1 MSSKKNEIGVSEF
14 VRGYACAVAALIN
27 MEGQVCAQCKDL
39 YNAGLGNLT
48 ENDMINKRVDAEDI
62 AVFKKFNLI
71 K

>member
-1 MSSKKNEIGVSEF
+1 MKKETGVNEF

-27 MEGQVCAQCKDL
+27 MEGGTTTECTEL

-48 ENDMINKRVDAEDI
+48 ESDMINKRIDVEDI